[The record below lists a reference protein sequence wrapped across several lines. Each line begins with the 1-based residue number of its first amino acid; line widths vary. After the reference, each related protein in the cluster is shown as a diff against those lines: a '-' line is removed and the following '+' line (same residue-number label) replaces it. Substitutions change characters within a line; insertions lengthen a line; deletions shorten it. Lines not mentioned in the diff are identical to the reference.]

1 MSSFIET
8 IVQNWAPIGVMSF
21 FVMSFIR
28 QSKQVQK
35 LIEELKEKE
44 NDSQQGRNSYALY
57 YKLSQLENNVLD
69 LQDQYYALAHK
80 YNELAFKDVVS
91 PVVCPPISLDA
102 IRDTV
107 IKNKI

>member
-80 YNELAFKDVVS
+80 YNELAFKDAVS

-107 IKNKI
+107 IKK